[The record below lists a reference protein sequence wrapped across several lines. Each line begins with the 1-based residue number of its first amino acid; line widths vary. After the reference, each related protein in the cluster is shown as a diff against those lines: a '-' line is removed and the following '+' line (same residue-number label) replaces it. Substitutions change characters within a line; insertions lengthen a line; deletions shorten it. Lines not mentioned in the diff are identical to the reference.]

1 MSIFLDNNSV
11 DIGFYLGQFFTN
23 KSILKKNTICS
34 KDDDFFLSRIT
45 YTIYIYYTIYYIYKL
60 YYIYIYILYY
70 TIYCIY
76 LYTYILYYYYYYKK
90 DCGFCTIYTLLIS
103 SLKDN
108 RRICSK
114 RYLTTSTIVID
125 VSF

>member
-34 KDDDFFLSRIT
+34 KDDDFFFIKNN
-45 YTIYIYYTIYYIYKL
+45 IYYIHILYYIYKL
-60 YYIYIYILYY
+60 YYIYIYY